1 MELTVCMEEDVLGNC
16 LATCKFP
23 DDEEECIAA
32 AAAAI
37 PAAEWIR
44 EFCGDTES
52 YKRFKKLA

>member
-1 MELTVCMEEDVLGNC
+1 MCIEAGVFDNC
-16 LATCKFP
+16 LLTGKFP
-23 DDEEECIAA
+23 VDEEECIAA

-52 YKRFKKLA
+52 YKNVINVVFLH